1 MHFDKFLWIK
11 IKKYL
16 FFPYYW
22 NTIEHDNYRSVIKE
36 YKMHLT
42 NKCCKTYINSYTI
55 ISKSKEDKF
64 IKLYNSIT
72 WPNFNSILLI
82 NSIVYVPKSSNNI
95 KNNEEPFFFTYSNKY
110 DIYNFTSYGLIKQY
124 H

>member
-16 FFPYYW
+16 FFPYLW
-22 NTIEHDNYRSVIKE
+22 DTIEHNNYRSVINE
-36 YKMHLT
+36 YKMHLVT
-42 NKCCKTYINSYTI
+42 KYSKPYINSYTI
-55 ISKSKEDKF
+55 VSKSKEDKF
-64 IKLYNSIT
+64 IKIYNSIT

-82 NSIVYVPKSSNNI
+82 NSIVYVPKSNDI
-95 KNNEEPFFFTYSNKY
+95 KNNEKPFFLTYANKY

-124 H
+124 N